1 MENKIQN
8 NLNRSFEGGRYNYQ
22 QQDDSDDELNGRS
35 ITAEIDYQNPKI
47 A

>member
-1 MENKIQN
+1 MENKIQS
-8 NLNRSFEGGRYNYQ
+8 NLNRSFEGRINYQ